1 MKKFNN
7 LIFTTRTVKEELPE
21 EVLLFIVGLVKNMH
35 REVKEV
41 DYLQVITI
49 KNNTLIHT
57 QEIPEYKKSNTL
69 LTTINRCKLFFID
82 SGEYSTLMFSHEY

>member
-7 LIFTTRTVKEELPE
+7 LIFTTRAVKEELPE

-49 KNNTLIHT
+49 ENNTLIHT
-57 QEIPEYKKSNTL
+57 QEIPEYKKEYILSISTEN
-69 LTTINRCKLFFID
+69 CKLFFID

>member
-21 EVLLFIVGLVKNMH
+21 EVLLFIVGLVQNMH
-35 REVKEV
+35 KEVNEV

-49 KNNTLIHT
+49 ENKILIHT
-57 QEIPEYKKSNTL
+57 QEIPKYKKEYL
-69 LTTINRCKLFFID
+69 LSISVENGRLFFID
-82 SGEYSTLMFSHEY
+82 NGQCSTLMFSYEY

>member
-7 LIFTTRTVKEELPE
+7 LIFTTRAIKEELPE

-35 REVKEV
+35 KEVKEV

-49 KNNTLIHT
+49 ENNTLIHT
-57 QEIPEYKKSNTL
+57 QEIPEYKKSYTL
-69 LTTINRCKLFFID
+69 LTTIKNCKLFFID
-82 SGEYSTLMFSHEY
+82 NDEYSTLMFSHEY

>member
-7 LIFTTRTVKEELPE
+7 LIFTTRAVKEELPE

-35 REVKEV
+35 KEIKEV

-49 KNNTLIHT
+49 ENNTLIHT
-57 QEIPEYKKSNTL
+57 QEIPEYKKEYILSISTEN
-69 LTTINRCKLFFID
+69 CKLFFID
-82 SGEYSTLMFSHEY
+82 SGEYSTLMFNHEY

>member
-7 LIFTTRTVKEELPE
+7 LIFTTRAVKEELPE

-49 KNNTLIHT
+49 ENNTLIHT
-57 QEIPEYKKSNTL
+57 QEIPEYKKEYKLSVSVEN
-69 LTTINRCKLFFID
+69 CKLFFID
-82 SGEYSTLMFSHEY
+82 NGEYITLVYNHEY

>member
-7 LIFTTRTVKEELPE
+7 LIFTTRAVKEELPE

-41 DYLQVITI
+41 
-49 KNNTLIHT
+49 
-57 QEIPEYKKSNTL
+57 E
-69 LTTINRCKLFFID
+69 
-82 SGEYSTLMFSHEY
+82 